1 MSQGK
6 LGPKFGPRS
15 GPFPV
20 RTATALKL
28 TDTEVVMSVTNAIRR
43 ASRGNLKLVA
53 IAGDCRA
60 DTAKNWMDGRNAPNL
75 ASFFRLA
82 REMPELRA
90 EAMRLMAPEAEFEPE
105 FMRDLLAAMQTLRKL
120 QGRK

>member
-6 LGPKFGPRS
+6 MGPKFGPDM
-15 GPFPV
+15 GPSPV
-20 RTATALKL
+20 KTAVAVKL
-28 TDTEVVMSVTNAIRR
+28 TDTEVVSSVTDAIRR

-53 IAGDCRA
+53 TAGDCRA
-60 DTAKNWMDGRNAPNL
+60 DTAKNWMEGRNAPNL

-105 FMRDLLAAMQTLRKL
+105 FMRDVLAAMQTLRKL
-120 QGRK
+120 REG